1 MKKKSPANAWNRS
14 GARPVSEVLMDNTT
28 DMQSVSRT
36 RQNSARSSA
45 ISHKTTGPSAA
56 ARMLGRSSAEPRTAR
71 QEGAREPVLMRN
83 YEPLPKIP
91 WFAGWNASRSVCCPR
106 HPPRFP
112 NCKMPAHSRPMTRT
126 FRSGSP
132 RTTKRPVMG
141 VCKPACGSVW
151 VCPVCGAK
159 VVERA
164 VGVRYSKPWPC
175 IARLWRKCIF

>member
-56 ARMLGRSSAEPRTAR
+56 APAGSVEREPRTAR
-71 QEGAREPVLMRN
+71 QEGRRGPGINAKLRATSENPMVRRVERFALSL
-83 YEPLPKIP
+83 LPATSSPIP
-91 WFAGWNASRSVCCPR
+91 ELQNACAFA
-106 HPPRFP
+106 
-112 NCKMPAHSRPMTRT
+112 PMTRT

-141 VCKPACGSVW
+141 VCKPAA
-151 VCPVCGAK
+151 VCGCALC
-159 VVERA
+159 VGPRWLNA

-175 IARLWRKCIF
+175 IAPVAAKCIF